1 MSVSDSLLLLNEHPK
16 CSVVHNEIICVHP
29 LKIYV
34 RGGRRERERE
44 RGGDGDREKNKEERE
59 RMYLQMDGWE
69 ER

>member
-1 MSVSDSLLLLNEHPK
+1 MSVSDSLLLLNEYPK

-34 RGGRRERERE
+34 RGRRERERE
-44 RGGDGDREKNKEERE
+44 RERETEIERKTREERE